1 MRLRFREIKKK
12 YTGNLQELRDVQN
25 EQEEE
30 KEELLDTIR
39 YQQKEIAK
47 FSAII
52 DVLMT
57 RDQQEMILKNAGW
70 SEERREWLVPH
81 FTYR

>member
-1 MRLRFREIKKK
+1 MRMRFRDIKKK

-25 EQEEE
+25 QQEEE

-47 FSAII
+47 FTAII
-52 DVLMT
+52 DILMS
-57 RDQQEMILKNAGW
+57 RDQL
-70 SEERREWLVPH
+70 
-81 FTYR
+81 